1 MGTKRRAIAV
11 QSLEVWPEH
20 TYQEIMA
27 VRALSNGGASSN
39 QQQVAFDWILKKAC
53 MIGGLSNNP
62 NRANDIYI
70 NEGRRYVAAAL
81 MDMITEAQGSI
92 DQRFPGPKSGRERRD
107 LEGNE
112 E

>member
-1 MGTKRRAIAV
+1 MATKRRAIAV

-27 VRALSNGGASSN
+27 VRALAGGTASDN
-39 QQQVAFDWILKKAC
+39 QQKVAFDWILKKAC
-53 MIGGLSNNP
+53 IIGGLSNNP

-70 NEGRRYVAAAL
+70 NEGRRYVGATL
-81 MDMITEAQGSI
+81 MDMITETQISI

-107 LEGNE
+107 LEGDE